1 MAEHDQGVA
10 VAVAGEFSPDEGMSI
25 HTELSRRLAG
35 FFRRVLSAL
44 HESRRREAELVVRRY
59 ADLVDYARAYPL
71 ALDDRG
77 ADARPA
83 AGGG

>member
-10 VAVAGEFSPDEGMSI
+10 VAIAGDFSPHEGI

-71 ALDDRG
+71 ALDDRRAEAG
-77 ADARPA
+77 PA
-83 AGGG
+83 PGRG